1 MPPPTPVEARGS
13 VLRFGV
19 PVSRVRVLEKRM
31 QSLLPLLLLLA
42 LLLLFLLLLLLLP
55 ILQQLAHY
63 QSLPEVTT
71 PVFAASVYSQRPG
84 PTGWG

>member
-42 LLLLFLLLLLLLP
+42 LLLFLLLLLLLP
-55 ILQQLAHY
+55 ILPQLAHY